1 MRHRPPTRAR
11 CLTSARLV
19 ACASAAFLT
28 SACAER
34 HATLSD
40 SPALPIAPIAVDASP
55 RVMAER
61 TSRLVSQ
68 ATESSDTVYMRS
80 ALAAAEHDPARR
92 GAMLAT
98 ARGAAHHAQLA
109 ADAAI
114 AQGDRLGASL
124 TDPTTIQARS
134 YVHWWALS
142 RDRLGR
148 ARAGSLQAATAA
160 DSALRCG
167 ASACAPAMTRRMR
180 AQSDAAALA
189 AREAEAMVRIALSF
203 VDQP

>member
-1 MRHRPPTRAR
+1 MPPRPLALAR
-11 CLTSARLV
+11 CLTSARL
-19 ACASAAFLT
+19 AAALSAALLFT
-28 SACAER
+28 ACAER
-34 HATLSD
+34 HAALSD
-40 SPALPIAPIAVDASP
+40 SPVVPIAPIAVDASR

-80 ALAAAEHDPARR
+80 ALAVAEHDPARLA
-92 GAMLAT
+92 AMLAT
-98 ARGAAHHAQLA
+98 ARGAAQHAQLA

-114 AQGDRLGASL
+114 AQGDRLRASL
-124 TDPTTIQARS
+124 PDSTTIQARS
-134 YVHWWALS
+134 YSHWWTLS

-148 ARAGSLQAATAA
+148 ARAGSFQAATAA

-167 ASACAPAMTRRMR
+167 AAACAPTMTRRMR
-180 AQSDAAALA
+180 AQSDSAALA